1 VAGRSAGADVAQD
14 GLPARAQAQ
23 TFPPPGL
30 ELAPGLRELAPVLEL
45 MLLALKRVPVPVP
58 VPSLERVPAQVAAKP
73 GAPGHA
79 APPAVVRAGHPAA

>member
-1 VAGRSAGADVAQD
+1 MAGRSAGADVAQD

-45 MLLALKRVPVPVP
+45 MLLALKRVPVP
-58 VPSLERVPAQVAAKP
+58 SLERVPAQVAAKP